1 MGLASLSIPK
11 HAPPPLSLTATASAN
26 RLIVRG
32 ARRILR
38 DHGARNAAAYVA
50 RAEKSV
56 AGAIRHRERT
66 IRRDHPHLA

>member
-1 MGLASLSIPK
+1 MSLPIQ
-11 HAPPPLSLTATASAN
+11 TAALLLKS
-26 RLIVRG
+26 

-38 DHGARNAAAYVA
+38 EHGARNAAAYVA